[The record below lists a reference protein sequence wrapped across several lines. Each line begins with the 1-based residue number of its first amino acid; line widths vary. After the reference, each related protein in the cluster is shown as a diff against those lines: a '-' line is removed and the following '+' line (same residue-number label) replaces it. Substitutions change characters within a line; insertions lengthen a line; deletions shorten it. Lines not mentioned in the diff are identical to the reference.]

1 MRIGL
6 MSDTHD
12 RLDAIEAAIDF
23 FNRQGV
29 NDVLH
34 AGDLVSPL
42 AAPKFSK
49 FKAKFHYVWGNNEA
63 TVSLS
68 E

>member
-1 MRIGL
+1 MIIGL
-6 MSDTHD
+6 MSNTHD

-34 AGDLVSPL
+34 AGDWYLTLTRCVPR
-42 AAPKFSK
+42 
-49 FKAKFHYVWGNNEA
+49 
-63 TVSLS
+63 
-68 E
+68 